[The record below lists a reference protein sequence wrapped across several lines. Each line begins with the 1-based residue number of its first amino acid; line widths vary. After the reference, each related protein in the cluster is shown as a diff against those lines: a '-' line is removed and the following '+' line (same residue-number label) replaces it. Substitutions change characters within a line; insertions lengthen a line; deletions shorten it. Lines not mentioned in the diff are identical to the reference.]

1 MILIGD
7 CEALLDPAN
16 YQVDETLRDGGL
28 THIRAIRPD
37 DRERLLEHFNSL
49 SEQSVYYRFFGL
61 KHSLSDHELIQ
72 LTQLDFVKHVGLVA
86 TLHADGHERLIAVA
100 RYIRNQDESHAE
112 VAFAVTDAHQG
123 RGIATLLLDHL
134 SRIARAG
141 GVEVFEATVL
151 SDNSRMLEVFDHSGL
166 AISRTSDGGTVRVTM
181 QLGGGQS
188 VPPVN

>member
-1 MILIGD
+1 
-7 CEALLDPAN
+7 LDPAN
-16 YQVDETLRDGGL
+16 YQVDETLHDGGL
-28 THIRAIRPD
+28 IHLRAIRPD
-37 DRERLLEHFNSL
+37 DRDRLLEHFNSL

-61 KHSLSDHELIQ
+61 KHSLSVNELNQ

-86 TLHADGHERLIAVA
+86 TLYADGHEHLIAVG
-100 RYIRNQDESHAE
+100 RYIRNPDESHAE

-166 AISRTSDGGTVRVTM
+166 SISRTSDGGTVRVTM
-181 QLGGGQS
+181 QLGAAPS
-188 VPPVN
+188 APTAN